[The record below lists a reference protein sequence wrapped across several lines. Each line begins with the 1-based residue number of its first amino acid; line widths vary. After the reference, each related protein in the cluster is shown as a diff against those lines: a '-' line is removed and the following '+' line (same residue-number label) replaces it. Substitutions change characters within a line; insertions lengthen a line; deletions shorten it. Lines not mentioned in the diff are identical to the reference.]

1 MKTLGLFSVIA
12 SIVFMSSCTP
22 TPTPY
27 VSNIDPCDPY
37 ILTAIAASGAI
48 PRCDKIPTARP
59 QTNTINIE
67 KEREL
72 EIITFLNGLIIDP
85 RYDPSQQV
93 LAKYIDNIEV
103 DIEDNALHFHINPDP
118 TNTDDA
124 ISLAAELIYA
134 GTLISHAGESEDWKL
149 GIIDVNYSGNSDTCG
164 VSLYVNNE
172 LDLAQ
177 ISQGYVSVYD
187 VMESF
192 VCELNDSAPTQS
204 PTTGVLLC
212 KDISKMAGS
221 VVNCKITRAYCSYQ
235 PTTSGEPTF
244 CNDAP
249 YPNNN
254 FTLFVWGEDWSDYDG
269 KCIIIN
275 GTASI
280 YQGKP
285 QIEAFGRS
293 QISSCP

>member
-1 MKTLGLFSVIA
+1 MKTLLSVIA

-27 VSNIDPCDPY
+27 VSNIDPCDPD

-48 PRCDKIPTARP
+48 SRCDKIPTARP
-59 QTNTINIE
+59 QTNSINID

-72 EIITFLNGLIIDP
+72 KVINFLNGLLKDP
-85 RYDPSQQV
+85 RYDSSQQV
-93 LAKYIDNIEV
+93 LAKYIDSIEV
-103 DIEDNALHFHINPDP
+103 DIKDNALHFHVSPDP
-118 TNTDDA
+118 TNADDA
-124 ISLAAELIYA
+124 ILLAAELIYA
-134 GTLISHAGESEDWKL
+134 GALISHAGGSGNWEL

-172 LDLAQ
+172 SDLAR
-177 ISQGYVSVYD
+177 IYQGSASVYD
-187 VMESF
+187 VMGSF
-192 VCELNDSAPTQS
+192 ICELNDSAPTQ
-204 PTTGVLLC
+204 PPANGVLLC
-212 KDISKMAGS
+212 KDTSKMAGS
-221 VVNCKITRAYCSYQ
+221 VVKCKIPRAYCSYQ

-244 CNDAP
+244 CNDAL
-249 YPNNN
+249 YPNHN
-254 FTLFVWGEDWSDYDG
+254 FTFFVWGEDWSDYDG

-275 GTASI
+275 GIVSI

-285 QIEAFGRS
+285 QIEAFEHS